1 MSECAPSCDQV
12 PGAVV
17 QNAAYKG
24 YADGSVEFFGDQ
36 IEILTGYSR
45 QDFNSRRLR
54 WLDIIHSD
62 DRDAAKKAFVSGL
75 KGDKTY
81 TRQYRVV
88 TKSGQTLWI
97 QEWAQI
103 VCDAEGKIDSVIG
116 VILDITAQKLAE
128 EKRLR
133 IQQRTGK
140 YLLFSLNAIQY
151 GIQIE
156 RIQEIVRLLPMTPV
170 PGTPAHVRGMM
181 NLRGKVIPVVDLRRR
196 FMLPEAEC
204 SQETCIIVV
213 EVRGATAPMLFG
225 LLVDA
230 VNEVQHIR
238 GEDIDEPPQ
247 FGMNVDVRWILGM
260 APVKKTL
267 TTLLDI
273 DQVLR
278 IEGLEALNKET
289 IGNEKS

>member
-45 QDFNSRRLR
+45 HDFNSRRLR
-54 WLDIIHSD
+54 WLDIMHSD
-62 DRDAAKKAFVSGL
+62 DRDAAKKAFMSGL

-97 QEWAQI
+97 QEWGQI
-103 VCDAEGKIDSVIG
+103 ICDAEGKIDSVIG

-128 EKRLR
+128 EQPLR

-151 GIQIE
+151 GIPIE

-213 EVRGATAPMLFG
+213 EVLGTTAPMLFG

-230 VNEVQHIR
+230 VSEVQHIR

>member
-45 QDFNSRRLR
+45 HDFNSRRLR
-54 WLDIIHSD
+54 WLDIMHSD
-62 DRDAAKKAFVSGL
+62 DRDAAKKAFMSGL

-97 QEWAQI
+97 QGWGQI

-128 EKRLR
+128 EQRLR

-151 GIQIE
+151 GIPIE

-213 EVRGATAPMLFG
+213 EVLGTTAPMLFG

-230 VNEVQHIR
+230 VSEVQHIR

-289 IGNEKS
+289 ISNEKS

>member
-1 MSECAPSCDQV
+1 MLECASFCEQV

-45 QDFNSRRLR
+45 QDFNSRKLR
-54 WLDIIHSD
+54 WLDIIHPD

-97 QEWAQI
+97 QEWGQI

-128 EKRLR
+128 EQRLR

-140 YLLFSLNAIQY
+140 YLLFSLDAIQY
-151 GIQIE
+151 GIPIQ
-156 RIQEIVRLLPMTPV
+156 RVQEIVRLLPMTPV
-170 PGTPAHVRGMM
+170 PGTPAHVKGMM

-213 EVRGATAPMLFG
+213 EVQGATAPLLFG

-230 VNEVQHIR
+230 VSEVQHIR

-278 IEGLEALNKET
+278 IEELEALNKET
-289 IGNEKS
+289 IGREKS